1 MLALLALTAVA
12 ADPDPA
18 TIPPPI
24 RAMLDAAIAAND
36 EAAVRAITKYARAA
50 DPASADA
57 TLKVADDW
65 RTARAEARDERLRT
79 ASVFELWTGR
89 IEAGG
94 SATTGNSNVRG
105 VTLKG
110 ELVRES
116 LYWRHKLNGTVDYQR
131 SAGITSREYYL
142 GAYQANWKLDDRL
155 YLYGTGQFES
165 DRFFGFSQRYGAS
178 VGAGYAVIRSPAA
191 TLNLEVG
198 PAFRYTDFTDG
209 RLQRSAA
216 ARGNVDFD
224 WNLSSGIKFSQDA
237 AAYVEQFNNTISAT
251 SALAAKLVGPL
262 SGQVSYSIQYES
274 APPDGRVSLDTI
286 SRASL
291 VYSF

>member
-1 MLALLALTAVA
+1 MLALLVLAAA

-36 EAAVRAITKYARAA
+36 DEAVKAITKYARAA

-57 TLKVADDW
+57 TLKVADEW
-65 RTARAEARDERLRT
+65 RVARAKERDERLRS
-79 ASVFELWTGR
+79 ASALELWTGR

-94 SATTGNSNVRG
+94 SATTGNSEVRG

-110 ELVRES
+110 EIVRES
-116 LYWRHKLNGTVDYQR
+116 LDWKHKLNGTLDYQR

-142 GAYQANWKLDDRL
+142 GAYQANRKINDRL
-155 YLYGTGQFES
+155 YLYGAAQFES
-165 DRFFGFSQRYGAS
+165 DRFFGFSQRYGGS
-178 VGAGYAVIRSPAA
+178 VGAGYAVLRSRAA
-191 TLNLEVG
+191 TLNLELG

-209 RLQRSAA
+209 RQQKSGA
-216 ARGNVDFD
+216 ARGTVDFD
-224 WNLSSGIKFSQDA
+224 WNLTSGVKFSQDA
-237 AAYVEQFNNTISAT
+237 AVYVEQFNSTVSTNTAI
-251 SALAAKLVGPL
+251 AAKLFGPL
-262 SGQVSYSIQYES
+262 SGQISYAIQYES

-286 SRASL
+286 SRVSV
-291 VYSF
+291 VYTF